1 MSKTEQFLDL
11 YKQLETACSNILG
24 IQKNNFISALSHRAD
39 FKNIGSELDY
49 IRDVRNL
56 LTHRPQIDEKYAVEP
71 TDAII
76 DLLESIIKKIND
88 PLTAM
93 EIMVPVSNILYGTFD
108 SKVLSAM
115 NEMYKKAFTHLPIL
129 DDQRVVGVFS
139 DNTLMNY
146 ILHGNNE
153 VSSDITF
160 SQIEDVLSFNQHP
173 AETFRFVKRNEL
185 VSNISDLFDK
195 SLKDSERIGMIFV
208 TEHGKSE
215 EKLLG
220 IITAWDVAAALE

>member
-1 MSKTEQFLDL
+1 MTKTEQFLDL

-39 FKNIGSELDY
+39 FKNIGLELDY

-71 TDAII
+71 SDAII
-76 DLLESIIKKIND
+76 DLLESVLRKIND
-88 PLTAM
+88 PMTAM
-93 EIMVPVSNILYGTFD
+93 EIMVPTSNILYGTYD
-108 SKVLSAM
+108 SKILSTM
-115 NEMYKKAFTHLPIL
+115 EEMYKRAFTHLPIL
-129 DDQRVVGVFS
+129 DDQKVVGVFS

-146 ILHGNNE
+146 ILHGSGE
-153 VSSDITF
+153 ISSEITF

-173 AETFRFVKRNEL
+173 AETFRFVKRSEL
-185 VSNISDLFDK
+185 VANISDMFDDALK
-195 SLKDSERIGMIFV
+195 SSERIGMIFV
-208 TEHGKSE
+208 TEHGKTE

-220 IITAWDVAAALE
+220 IITAWDVAAALS